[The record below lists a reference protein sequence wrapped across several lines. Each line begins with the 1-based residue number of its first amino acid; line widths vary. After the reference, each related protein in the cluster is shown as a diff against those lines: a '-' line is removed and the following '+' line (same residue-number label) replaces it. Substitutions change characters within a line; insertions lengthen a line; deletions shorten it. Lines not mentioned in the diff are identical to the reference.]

1 MTSVPKTLGKYQVLG
16 AIGRGG
22 MGEVYKAFQPDLNRH
37 VAIKT
42 LLSGEQATPEFLERF
57 QREAR
62 LAAKLA
68 HPNIVPIFDIGAEG
82 KLHYIVMEHVEG
94 RSLKELL
101 AEKRLDPESSLK
113 IAHTVARTLQFAHER
128 KIVHRDIKPAN
139 ILLDKQGR
147 VRILDFGLAKSMADG
162 KSLTLSSAMVGTPCY
177 MSPEQAFGAP
187 EEVDHRTDL
196 YSLGAVLY
204 EMLAGR
210 PPFEGAT
217 VLSIL
222 RKLED
227 VDPAPPGV
235 SPGADAI
242 VLKALAKDR
251 ERRYP
256 TAAEMAEAIK
266 AYLKGQVVEPV
277 APPEPPPARM
287 TARASAPPLRI
298 RRKPFPVGVAAGAG
312 TAAVVLLLVLLLRS
326 PSTPAAP
333 PPPPPSPSPR
343 AVVAPDP
350 GAELRALLERKTEVS
365 NSELMKFREDPQ
377 LRRMIARHYQKRG
390 QFTRALDDLRG
401 YERAIGELASARG
414 LQRFASPALF
424 RLSIR
429 QPRDLKG
436 AEAFL
441 MAALAR
447 HLEGKQDAAREKL
460 RAAEGNGAFAPHVEL
475 VRAHLDLWDA
485 WPDPSSGP
493 ARAALAGLRARLEKS
508 DELYLIPLYAIAS
521 QLYGDSV
528 TAWATA
534 DRLARLAPAATES
547 FLLRS
552 ILFQR
557 ERIDLALDV
566 LGDAEAGDRKNFD
579 PTIQRAYYRM
589 VEVLR
594 DPENEKLVVDPESDK
609 LDLKGMR
616 EALDDR
622 LRHDHYPAALLL
634 RAAIHALES
643 RWEPAEEDLRKLAKR
658 APLERITVDHDLL
671 APFAGVR
678 GSRTRLLDAACNLQL
693 HLGRLDDARATAEQ
707 ITGEDLGED
716 EKAEI
721 LRWNHRR
728 IAQLSL
734 RDEVKALRHLEET
747 LKLGTPAQELRDDG
761 SLGALRTRRSFRD
774 LLKRYEN

>member
-62 LAAKLA
+62 VAAKLA
-68 HPNIVPIFDIGAEG
+68 HPNIVPIYDIGAEG

-94 RSLKELL
+94 RSLKELMS
-101 AEKRLDPESSLK
+101 EKRLDPESALK

-139 ILLDKQGR
+139 ILLDRQGR

-162 KSLTLSSAMVGTPCY
+162 KALTLSSVMLGTPYY

-196 YSLGAVLY
+196 YSLGAVLF
-204 EMLAGR
+204 EMLTGR

-217 VLSIL
+217 VLAIL

-227 VDPAPPGV
+227 EDPAPAGI
-235 SPGADAI
+235 SPAVDA
-242 VLKALAKDR
+242 VVAKALAKDR
-251 ERRYP
+251 ERRYAA
-256 TAAEMAEAIK
+256 AAEFAEAVK
-266 AYLKGQVVEPV
+266 ACLKGPV
-277 APPEPPPARM
+277 AEPEPPPPPRAA
-287 TARASAPPLRI
+287 TARASAPPPVLRV
-298 RRKPFPVGVAAGAG
+298 RRRFPFGVAAASAAAGA
-312 TAAVVLLLVLLLRS
+312 LLLALVLRGS
-326 PSTPAAP
+326 SKPPVPTPLPPPAP
-333 PPPPPSPSPR
+333 PPR
-343 AVVAPDP
+343 VVVAPDL
-350 GAELRALLERKTEVS
+350 GAELRQLLSRKTELL
-365 NSELMKFREDPQ
+365 NSELAKYREDPQ
-377 LRRMIARHYQKRG
+377 LRRMIADHFRSRG

-401 YERAIGELASARG
+401 YERAIVELGSARG

-424 RLSIR
+424 RLSIA

-436 AEAFL
+436 PEAFL

-460 RAAEGNGAFAPHVEL
+460 RAAEDNGALAAHVQL
-475 VRAHLDLWDA
+475 VRAHLDLWEA
-485 WPDPSSGP
+485 WPDPSSEPSRVLLGQ
-493 ARAALAGLRARLEKS
+493 LRARLEKTEDLS
-508 DELYLIPLYAIAS
+508 LLPLFAIAS
-521 QLYGDSV
+521 QLLGDSV

-534 DRLARLAPAATES
+534 DRLARLAPSATET
-547 FLLRS
+547 FLLRA

-566 LGDAEAGDRKNFD
+566 LDDAADADRKNFD

-589 VEVLR
+589 IEVLR
-594 DPENEKLVVDPESDK
+594 DPENEKLAVDPESDK
-609 LDLKGMR
+609 MDLKEMR

-634 RAAIHALES
+634 RAAVHALES

-658 APLERITVDHDLL
+658 APLDRITVDHDLL
-671 APFAGVR
+671 APFAGAR
-678 GSRTRLLDAACNLQL
+678 GSRTRLLDAACNLQS

-707 ITGEDLGED
+707 ITGDDLGDD
-716 EKAEI
+716 EKVEV
-721 LRWNHRR
+721 LRWKHRR
-728 IAQLSL
+728 LAQFSI
-734 RDEVKALRHLEET
+734 RNEAKALQHLEAS
-747 LKLGTPAQELRDDG
+747 LKLGTQPQELRDDG
-761 SLGALRTRRSFRD
+761 ALGALRTRRSFMD
-774 LLKRYEN
+774 LLKRYEP